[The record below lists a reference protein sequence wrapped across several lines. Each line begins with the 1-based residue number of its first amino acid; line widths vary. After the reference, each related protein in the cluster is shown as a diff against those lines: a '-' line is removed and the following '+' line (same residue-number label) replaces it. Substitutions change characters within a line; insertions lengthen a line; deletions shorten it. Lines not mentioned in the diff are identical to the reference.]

1 MRAELEVRAAAA
13 RTSCRDRDT
22 SVSDAGSGSS
32 VTRVTALR
40 QLASPTGLKPGDHVF
55 WTFDDPS
62 GFSAAVLPYL
72 DEGRR
77 LSEQLLLIGASRA
90 DLLDALAPLP
100 ERDELLASGQLEV
113 RCMTEVVDPARGL
126 EPVERVE
133 SFRRETEVAL
143 GRGRTGLRVAVD
155 VTTLAQRGAVERR
168 QLHVYER
175 LADGMAAT
183 VALTALCLFDS
194 SLDDDVLRPLA
205 VLHPDQHH
213 GGRETLGCLCGR
225 GPWLSLRGEV
235 DYSLTDAVLRALVDV
250 ARDAPGEVVL
260 DLADLEFLDVAG
272 ARMLAS
278 AVRLLGEVGV
288 HLRLVRAP
296 RPVGRC
302 LELFDLADGQAV
314 CT

>member
-1 MRAELEVRAAAA
+1 LRA
-13 RTSCRDRDT
+13 
-22 SVSDAGSGSS
+22 
-32 VTRVTALR
+32 
-40 QLASPTGLKPGDHVF
+40 GDHVF

-62 GFSAAVLPYL
+62 DFSAAVLPYL

-77 LSEQLLLIGASRA
+77 LGEQLLLIGTSRA
-90 DLLDALAPLP
+90 ALLDALAPLP
-100 ERDELLASGQLEV
+100 ERDAMLAGGQLEV
-113 RCMTEVVDPARGL
+113 RCVTEVVDPARGL

-133 SFRRETEVAL
+133 SLRSEVAAAL
-143 GRGRTGLRVAVD
+143 RRGRTGLRVAVD
-155 VTTLAQRGAVERR
+155 VTALAQRGSVERR

-175 LADGMAAT
+175 LADEMTAT
-183 VALTALCLFDS
+183 VALTALCLSDS

-213 GGRETLGCLCGR
+213 GERETLGCLCGR

-235 DYSLTDAVLRALVDV
+235 DFSLADAVLRALVDL
-250 ARDAPGEVVL
+250 ARGAPGEVVL

-288 HLRLVRAP
+288 ELRMVRAQ
-296 RPVGRC
+296 RLVGRC

>member
-1 MRAELEVRAAAA
+1 LPAA
-13 RTSCRDRDT
+13 RASHRDHDA
-22 SVSDAGSGSS
+22 SVSCEGCGSS
-32 VTRVTALR
+32 VVKVTALR
-40 QLASPTGLKPGDHVF
+40 QLASPTGLRSGDHVF
-55 WTFDDPS
+55 WTFDDAS
-62 GFSAAVLPYL
+62 DFSAVVLPYL

-77 LSEQLLLIGASRA
+77 LGEQLLLIGASRVA
-90 DLLDALAPLP
+90 LLDALASLP
-100 ERDELLASGQLEV
+100 ERDEMLASGQLEV
-113 RCMTEVVDPARGL
+113 RCMTEIVDPARGL
-126 EPVERVE
+126 EPVQRVE
-133 SFRRETEVAL
+133 SLRSDVEAAL

-155 VTTLAQRGAVERR
+155 VTTLAQRGSVERR

-175 LADGMAAT
+175 LADGMTAT

-235 DYSLTDAVLRALVDV
+235 DFSLADDVFRALVDV
-250 ARDAPGEVVL
+250 ARDAPGEVAL
-260 DLADLEFLDVAG
+260 DLADLAFLDVAG

-288 HLRLVRAP
+288 DLRIIRAR

-302 LELFDLADGQAV
+302 LELFDLADGQAIP
-314 CT
+314 T

>member
-1 MRAELEVRAAAA
+1 
-13 RTSCRDRDT
+13 
-22 SVSDAGSGSS
+22 
-32 VTRVTALR
+32 VTALR
-40 QLASPTGLKPGDHVF
+40 KLASPTGLRSGDHVF
-55 WTFDDPS
+55 WTFDDAS
-62 GFSAAVLPYL
+62 DFSAVVLPYL

-77 LSEQLLLIGASRA
+77 LGEQLLLIGASRVA
-90 DLLDALAPLP
+90 LLDALASLP
-100 ERDELLASGQLEV
+100 ERDEMLASGQLEV
-113 RCMTEVVDPARGL
+113 RCMTEIVDPARGL
-126 EPVERVE
+126 EPVQRVE
-133 SFRRETEVAL
+133 SLRSDVEAAL

-155 VTTLAQRGAVERR
+155 VTTLAQRGSVERR

-175 LADGMAAT
+175 LADGMTAT

-235 DYSLTDAVLRALVDV
+235 DFSLADDVFRALVDV
-250 ARDAPGEVVL
+250 ARDAPGEVAL
-260 DLADLEFLDVAG
+260 DLADLAFLDVAG

-288 HLRLVRAP
+288 DLRIIRAR

-302 LELFDLADGQAV
+302 LELFDLADGQAIP
-314 CT
+314 T

>member
-1 MRAELEVRAAAA
+1 MIHPRPWG
-13 RTSCRDRDT
+13 C
-22 SVSDAGSGSS
+22 GSS
-32 VTRVTALR
+32 VARVAALR
-40 QLASPTGLKPGDHVF
+40 QLASPTGLRHGDHVF

-62 GFSAAVLPYL
+62 DFSAAVLPYL

-77 LSEQLLLIGASRA
+77 LGEQLLLTGTSRA
-90 DLLDALAPLP
+90 ALLDGLGGLP
-100 ERDELLASGQLEV
+100 ERDQMLASGQLEV
-113 RCMTEVVDPARGL
+113 RLMTDIVDPARGL
-126 EPVERVE
+126 EPVEQME
-133 SFRRETEVAL
+133 SYRSQVAAAL
-143 GRGRTGLRVAVD
+143 GRGRTGLRVAAD
-155 VTTLAQRGAVERR
+155 VTTLAQRGSVDRR

-175 LADGMAAT
+175 LADRMAAS
-183 VALTALCLFDS
+183 VALTALCLYDS
-194 SLDDDVLRPLA
+194 SLDDDVLGPLA

-213 GGRETLGCLCGR
+213 GGRETLGCLCER

-235 DYSLTDAVLRALVDV
+235 DLSLADAVLRALVDV
-250 ARDAPGEVVL
+250 TRDAPGEVVL

-272 ARMLAS
+272 ARMLAT

-288 HLRLVRAP
+288 HLQMVRAR

>member
-1 MRAELEVRAAAA
+1 
-13 RTSCRDRDT
+13 
-22 SVSDAGSGSS
+22 
-32 VTRVTALR
+32 VTALR
-40 QLASPTGLKPGDHVF
+40 QLASPTGLRAGDHVF

-62 GFSAAVLPYL
+62 DFSAAVLPYL

-77 LSEQLLLIGASRA
+77 LGEQLLLIGTSRA
-90 DLLDALAPLP
+90 ALLDALAPLP
-100 ERDELLASGQLEV
+100 ERDAMLAGGQLEV
-113 RCMTEVVDPARGL
+113 RCVTDVVDPARGL

-133 SFRRETEVAL
+133 SLRSEVAAAL
-143 GRGRTGLRVAVD
+143 RRGRTGLRVAVD
-155 VTTLAQRGAVERR
+155 VTALAQRGSVERR

-175 LADGMAAT
+175 LADEMTAT
-183 VALTALCLFDS
+183 VALTALCLSDS

-213 GGRETLGCLCGR
+213 GERETLGCLCGR

-235 DYSLTDAVLRALVDV
+235 DFSLADAVLRALVDL
-250 ARDAPGEVVL
+250 ARGAPGEVVL

-288 HLRLVRAP
+288 ELRMVRAQ
-296 RPVGRC
+296 RLVGRC

>member
-1 MRAELEVRAAAA
+1 M
-13 RTSCRDRDT
+13 SCRGCR
-22 SVSDAGSGSS
+22 SS
-32 VTRVTALR
+32 VPGMTALR
-40 QLASPTGLKPGDHVF
+40 QLASPTGLRPGDHVF
-55 WTFDDPS
+55 WTFDGPS
-62 GFSAAVLPYL
+62 EFSAVVLSYL

-77 LSEQLLLIGASRA
+77 LGEQLLLTGASRVP
-90 DLLDALAPLP
+90 LLDALASLP
-100 ERDELLASGQLEV
+100 ERDEMLASGQLEV
-113 RCMTEVVDPARGL
+113 RCMTELVDPARGVG
-126 EPVERVE
+126 PVEGVE
-133 SFRRETEVAL
+133 SYRSEVAAAL
-143 GRGRTGLRVAVD
+143 GRGRTGLRVAAD
-155 VTTLAQRGAVERR
+155 VTTLAQRGPVERR

-175 LADGMAAT
+175 LADEMAAT

-194 SLDDDVLRPLA
+194 SLDEDVLRPLA

-235 DYSLTDAVLRALVDV
+235 DFSIADAVLRALVDL
-250 ARDAPGEVVL
+250 ARGAPGEVVL

-288 HLRLVRAP
+288 ELRMVRAQ
-296 RPVGRC
+296 RLVGRC